1 MTSPPPPDPARPPAA
16 SGQQP
21 ALSTQYSTRSA
32 EHPPAGPLAGVV
44 VLDLTR
50 ALAGPYCTLMLG
62 DLGADVIKVEP
73 PGGDETRTWGPPFV
87 NGESTYFLS
96 VNRNKRSLTLNLK
109 VPAALEV
116 LRRLV
121 RGADVLVENFRPG
134 TLARL
139 GLSPDEALALNPR
152 LVYTAV
158 TGFGQDGPRRD
169 QPAYD
174 QILQGMG
181 GVMSLTGTPDSGPNK
196 AGIPI
201 GDLAA
206 GMFAAYATAAALY
219 ERERSGQGQVVDTS
233 MLGGQVA
240 LLSYQAGAYLATGR
254 VPGRVGNRHSQIA
267 PYETFATAD
276 GFVNVAVANEA
287 LWGRFCEALG
297 LDEARRDPRFATNG
311 DRVVNRDALAA
322 LINARLGALTTAE
335 ALARL
340 EAASIPCGP
349 IYDLAEVFADPQVAH
364 LGLKPTVQ
372 HPKAGELTMTG
383 LPYRLSRTPGS
394 VRLPPPLLG
403 EHTEALLAAVGYGS
417 EEIAALREA
426 GAV

>member
-1 MTSPPPPDPARPPAA
+1 MSRLPPPSEPAA
-16 SGQQP
+16 RRP
-21 ALSTQYSTRSA
+21 RPSA
-32 EHPPAGPLAGVV
+32 GGPLAGVV

-62 DLGADVIKVEP
+62 DLGADVVKVEP
-73 PGGDETRTWGPPFV
+73 PSGDETRTWGPPFV
-87 NGESTYFLS
+87 NGESSYFMS
-96 VNRNKRSLTLNLK
+96 VNRNKRSLTLDLK
-109 VPAALEV
+109 VSAAGDV
-116 LRRLV
+116 LRRLA

-134 TLARL
+134 TLGRL
-139 GLSPDEALALNPR
+139 GLSPEAALALNPR

-158 TGFGQDGPRRD
+158 SGFGQDGPRRD

-201 GDLAA
+201 ADLAA
-206 GMFAAYATAAALY
+206 GMFAAYATVAALY
-219 ERERSGQGQVVDTS
+219 ERERSGQGQIVDTS

-254 VPGRVGNRHSQIA
+254 PPGRAGNRHSQIA

-297 LDEARRDPRFATNG
+297 LDAARQDPRFATNG
-311 DRVVNRDALAA
+311 DRVVNRAALAA
-322 LINARLGALTTAE
+322 LVAPRLAALTTTE
-335 ALARL
+335 ALATL

-364 LGLKPTVQ
+364 LGLKTTIP
-372 HPKAGELTMTG
+372 HPRAGDLAITG
-383 LPYRLSRTPGS
+383 LPYRLSRTPGG

-403 EHTEALLAAVGYGS
+403 EHTDALLAALGYTPA
-417 EEIAALREA
+417 EIAALHDA

>member
-1 MTSPPPPDPARPPAA
+1 MSAQPPAA
-16 SGQQP
+16 DP
-21 ALSTQYSTRSA
+21 AARGPRPVA
-32 EHPPAGPLAGVV
+32 AGPLAGVV

-62 DLGADVIKVEP
+62 DLGADVVKVEP

-87 NGESTYFLS
+87 NGESSYFLS

-109 VPAALEV
+109 VPAAVEV

-121 RGADVLVENFRPG
+121 RGADVPVENFRPG
-134 TLARL
+134 TLGRL
-139 GLSPDEALALNPR
+139 GLSPAEALALNPR
-152 LVYTAV
+152 LVYAAV

-181 GVMSLTGTPDSGPNK
+181 GVMSLTGPPDSGPNK

-201 GDLAA
+201 ADLAA
-206 GMFAAYATAAALY
+206 GMFAAYATVAALY
-219 ERERSGQGQVVDTS
+219 ERERSGQGQIVDTS

-254 VPGRVGNRHSQIA
+254 PPGRAGNRHSQIA

-297 LDEARRDPRFATNG
+297 LDAARRDPRSATNG
-311 DRVVNRDALAA
+311 DRVTNREALLA
-322 LINARLGALTTAE
+322 LVAPRLAALTTAD
-335 ALARL
+335 ALAKL

-349 IYDLAEVFADPQVAH
+349 IYDLAEVFADPQVDH
-364 LGLKPTVQ
+364 LGLKTTVP
-372 HPKAGELTMTG
+372 HARAGDLTMTG
-383 LPYRLSRTPGS
+383 LPYRLSRTPGG

-403 EHTEALLAAVGYGS
+403 EHTDALLAALGYS
-417 EEIAALREA
+417 PAAIAALHDEEA
-426 GAV
+426 V